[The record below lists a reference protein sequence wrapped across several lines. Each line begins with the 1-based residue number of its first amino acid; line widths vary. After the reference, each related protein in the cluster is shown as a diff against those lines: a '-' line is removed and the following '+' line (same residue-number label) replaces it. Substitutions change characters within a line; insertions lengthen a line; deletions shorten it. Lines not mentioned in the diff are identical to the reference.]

1 MNTSKRERMEYLVH
15 TLIDNEPHAFKFHG
29 EMATHLFLTDQLH
42 FGNKVEIC
50 VKRNELLKILR
61 VIPMAFTIKVINKK
75 GEQLPYDDVQLH
87 QMSSLEVYDRNDL
100 LMNII
105 IYDVDNEHWLFR
117 LNHNVRI
124 PEKYIYYHSLK
135 WKVDYIKPEIVLMYL
150 LHEPFNDKKVPF
162 YRHLIDKMSYFQFV
176 TLKIAVGEDLLK
188 RVISERST

>member
-1 MNTSKRERMEYLVH
+1 LVH

-42 FGNKVEIC
+42 FDNKVEIC

-87 QMSSLEVYDRNDL
+87 QMSSLEVYDHNDL

-105 IYDVDNEHWLFR
+105 IYD
-117 LNHNVRI
+117 
-124 PEKYIYYHSLK
+124 
-135 WKVDYIKPEIVLMYL
+135 
-150 LHEPFNDKKVPF
+150 
-162 YRHLIDKMSYFQFV
+162 
-176 TLKIAVGEDLLK
+176 
-188 RVISERST
+188 